1 MRHDP
6 SCPVMGV
13 FGAILMAL
21 GMMALGSLL
30 AVVAVIEAAR

>member
-1 MRHDP
+1 MGERHQ
-6 SCPVMGV
+6 SGMGV

-30 AVVAVIEAAR
+30 AFVAVIEAAR